1 MNEDFV
7 PYELAVKLKEKG
19 FPQSPD
25 WFNYSS
31 YYEWDGLR
39 KIHSLCN
46 ASVWFDSNTN
56 RDNIYI
62 APTISQVFKW
72 LREEKRI
79 FVAINIGYCYES
91 DERPFPTNSKMEP
104 ILKGYYYGIWEL
116 DNLNDKNGHSEYFE
130 TPELAALAGIEYVID
145 NLI

>member
-7 PYELAVKLKEKG
+7 PFQTLQQLKLKGYKQESK
-19 FPQSPD
+19 
-25 WFNYSS
+25 S
-31 YYEWDGLR
+31 YEG
-39 KIHSLCN
+39 H
-46 ASVWFDSNTN
+46 
-56 RDNIYI
+56 IYD
-62 APTISQVFKW
+62 VLKW

-116 DNLNDKNGHSEYFE
+116 DNLNDKNGRSEYFE
-130 TPELAALAGIEYVID
+130 KPELATLAGIEDVID
-145 NLI
+145 NIL